1 MKNAFAE
8 FQSLRRAWEILR
20 KSRPSETDFTPFGLK
35 GGDASDFDALFE
47 EWETA
52 LSNAASKTR
61 TLGGDD
67 KALES
72 IIVTLI
78 GQLLGLVTAA
88 PSNGYP
94 WLFQSGF
101 PAKLSEL
108 NVSLTPVLDRRF
120 RVRKAVI
127 AAAQEDL
134 NNDIS
139 RVESAAPLADRL
151 VDQQAKISAQSEEV
165 GAALQSVKA
174 AATEATDATQKITE
188 YLKSVQQIDQDAT
201 AAKVTYD
208 ETIES
213 ARKLLKDADAELDT
227 IKADRETADEKIVEG
242 TDLLATANEK
252 ISKAIADLNRQG
264 LAGSFASSA
273 RRLGKERMAW
283 LIAFIVAIGYLVCI
297 ASSSFSGE
305 LGSSSS
311 LTDLFRQFSNNT
323 QTKAQGP
330 SFLVRVLHF
339 LPFIAPGIWLGWFA
353 ARNAS
358 LTARIQQDYTY
369 KAVTAQSFEAYKKEV
384 EASGDR
390 ELVAKLLET
399 TIRNF
404 GDNPIRIYDGTGFE
418 GHPLESLKSVMD
430 DKQFDKLIKLL
441 DALKPS
447 LK

>member
-1 MKNAFAE
+1 MKNAYAE
-8 FQSLRRAWEILR
+8 FQSLRRAWEALR

-35 GGDASDFDALFE
+35 GGDAKDFDALFE
-47 EWETA
+47 EWEVA
-52 LSNAASKTR
+52 LSNAASKTKA
-61 TLGGDD
+61 LGGDD

-72 IIVTLI
+72 IVVTLI

-108 NVSLTPVLDRRF
+108 NVALTPILDRRF

-127 AAAQEDL
+127 AAAQEEL

-139 RVESAAPLADRL
+139 RVENAAPLADKL
-151 VDQQAKISAQSEEV
+151 VEQQAKINQQSEDTGTALQSAQS
-165 GAALQSVKA
+165 A
-174 AATEATDATQKITE
+174 AAQATQAAEKIAE
-188 YLKSVQQIDQDAT
+188 YLKSVQQIAQDAT
-201 AAKVTYD
+201 SAKTTYD
-208 ETIES
+208 VTIED
-213 ARKLLKDADAELDT
+213 AQKLLKDAG
-227 IKADRETADEKIVEG
+227 IKLESVTVDRETADKKIVEG
-242 TDLLATANEK
+242 ADLLAIANEK

-264 LAGSFASSA
+264 LAGSFANSA
-273 RRLGKERMAW
+273 RRLGYERIGW
-283 LIAFIVAIGYLVCI
+283 LGAFIIAIAYLIWI
-297 ASSSFSGE
+297 AGSTFSAGPNSLLE
-305 LGSSSS
+305 LI
-311 LTDLFRQFSNNT
+311 RQFSSNAETNV
-323 QTKAQGP
+323 QSP
-330 SFLVRVLHF
+330 SFWERVLHF
-339 LPFIAPGIWLGWFA
+339 LPLFAPGIWLGWFA

-369 KAVTAQSFEAYKKEV
+369 KVATAQSCEAYKREV
-384 EASGDR
+384 EASGDK
-390 ELVAKLLET
+390 ELAAKLLET

-441 DALKPS
+441 DTLKPS
-447 LK
+447 LR